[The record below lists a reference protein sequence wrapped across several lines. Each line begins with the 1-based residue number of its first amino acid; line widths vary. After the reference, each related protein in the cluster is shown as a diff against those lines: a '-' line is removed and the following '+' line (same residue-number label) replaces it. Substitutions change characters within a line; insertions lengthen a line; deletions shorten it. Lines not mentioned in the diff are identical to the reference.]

1 MQTGGLWGI
10 GKKNAAAPAPFAAPT
25 PKNAATPAPGAT
37 DFDPILAHIKTYI
50 TNTNPAIKPGVLTA
64 SATKSELAETQAFFD
79 VLNKY
84 YAPLKSADLGAGF
97 WNTNISSG
105 ITVADMYTRGVVG
118 ISLGKFVETR
128 YAMLDTIMGKT
139 ASPPT
144 AANPY
149 KPTAA
154 DALDIYKILT
164 SVNDVPTDS
173 NVLMTGRLTA
183 FFVVFILTREN
194 LMFKEADVA
203 NDAAWGQYLSTLI
216 DGSTSYSLG
225 QVAHC
230 AWALANLV
238 SVGTDGKLGVKPIA
252 DLTVESGFFHDSQ
265 KRIRQM
271 RDFNEIPFEIGAT
284 RNKTES
290 LVFKNTDQGLLPHVL
305 VHDITRGILAL
316 HAYRTAAMGISC
328 PVPASAV
335 YADGAYS
342 IKCYEPTQGV
352 TGLPEVPQ
360 SGGRGGSKKKY
371 KVKYQ
376 RF

>member
-1 MQTGGLWGI
+1 MRGYNTHTGG
-10 GKKNAAAPAPFAAPT
+10 APAT
-25 PKNAATPAPGAT
+25 PIVPEAT
-37 DFDPILAHIKTYI
+37 DFDLIMADIQAYLGPPKKAGFLSFGK
-50 TNTNPAIKPGVLTA
+50 NS
-64 SATKSELAETQAFFD
+64 SATQASELAETAAFFQT
-79 VLNKY
+79 LNKY
-84 YAPLKSADLGAGF
+84 YKPLKSADLGAGF

-128 YAMLDTIMGKT
+128 YAMLDTIMKKT
-139 ASPPT
+139 AVPPKT
-144 AANPY
+144 AVNPY
-149 KPTAA
+149 NPADA

-164 SVNDVPTDS
+164 SVNDVTTDS
-173 NVLMTGRLTA
+173 SALTTGRLTA

-194 LMFKEADVA
+194 LMFTEADVA
-203 NDAAWGQYLSTLI
+203 NDAAWGKYLSTLI
-216 DGSTSYSLG
+216 NRQSSSLG
-225 QVAHC
+225 QIAHW

-238 SVGTDGKLGVKPIA
+238 SVGTDGKLSVKSVDA
-252 DLTVESGFFHDSQ
+252 LKAGESGFFSETNAQ
-265 KRIRQM
+265 KRIRQL
-271 RDFNEIPFEIGAT
+271 RDFNEIPFEIAGT
-284 RNKTES
+284 QGES
-290 LVFKNTDQGLLPHVL
+290 IVFKTPMVNIKLLPHVL

-328 PVPASAV
+328 PVPNSAV
-335 YADGAYS
+335 YADGAYN
-342 IKCYEPTQGV
+342 IKCFEPTPGV